1 MRDPLHFVI
10 FSVIFGCASLPP
22 LTAQPTDRLGDYA
35 PFFRQQSQTYQKWLD
50 QSGLGA
56 VLRVQDTEV
65 RHDSLVLLYLGF
77 YTEDV
82 DTIWAQWQQLKTGYR
97 SLDNGS
103 RLERELLEKMAYY
116 LEIRPEQGQVRLF
129 DTYDLDKTPCFKTK
143 IHFLRDTVRLEE
155 SRCKNELRTV
165 SVKASDLSAS
175 KKKLSS
181 ATFKKQY
188 GQQAVFDKLIPY
200 FRNRYTRQ
208 QCDNRYPTFNLFS
221 GGEDLHFTVNDL
233 CKEVLIDETNPW
245 WCKALYGAGCGSCK
259 NCIKRERLDI
269 RIRYEA
275 TADGFRLITDINA
288 AYGSGWYDRPRDNG
302 YHDLQLDYPQALKT
316 YADQLNEAI
325 YQRLLRP

>member
-1 MRDPLHFVI
+1 MKHPHCTLF
-10 FSVIFGCASLPP
+10 FSLLFSLTLPA
-22 LTAQPTDRLGDYA
+22 LTAQPTDRLNDYA
-35 PFFRQQSQTYQKWLD
+35 PFFRQQSLTYQKWLD

-65 RHDSLVLLYLGF
+65 RDDTLVLLYLGF
-77 YTEDV
+77 HTENA
-82 DTIWAQWQQLKTGYR
+82 DTVWAQWQQLKTGYR
-97 SLDNGS
+97 NLGGASS
-103 RLERELLEKMAYY
+103 LERELFDKMAYY

-129 DTYDLDKTPCFKTK
+129 DTYHLGKTACFKTK
-143 IHFLRDTVRLEE
+143 IYALQDTVRTLEW
-155 SRCKNELRTV
+155 RCMNEMRTV

-181 ATFKKQY
+181 TAFKKQY

-208 QCDNRYPTFNLFS
+208 QCDNRFPKFNLFS

-233 CKEVLIDETNPW
+233 CKEVLTDESNPW

-275 TADGFRLITDINA
+275 SADGFRLVTDINA
-288 AYGSGWYDRPRDNG
+288 AYGSGWYDKPRDNG

-325 YQRLLRP
+325 YQLLIRQ